1 MQIYNMEAQWRY
13 AFGPGVS
20 VIWDINQPAFD
31 TFALVSLTKTRKGN
45 SAGSGAGGFSGVVSV
60 DGDDLGGQYP
70 PAAFSY
76 QMKHIQIGVVSE
88 GQYAQCMISLLR
100 DHT

>member
-31 TFALVSLTKTRKGN
+31 TFALVSLTKTRQGN
-45 SAGSGAGGFSGVVSV
+45 SGEVALVDFRVSS
-60 DGDDLGGQYP
+60 
-70 PAAFSY
+70 ASMAT
-76 QMKHIQIGVVSE
+76 I
-88 GQYAQCMISLLR
+88 
-100 DHT
+100 

>member
-13 AFGPGVS
+13 AAGPGVA
-20 VIWDINQPAFD
+20 VIWDIIQPAFD
-31 TFALVSLTKTRKGN
+31 TFALVSLTKTRGGN
-45 SAGSGAGGFSGVVSV
+45 TGSGAGGFSGVVMV
-60 DGDDLGGQYP
+60 DGDELGGTYP

-76 QMKHIQIGVVSE
+76 QMKHIQIGLVSE

>member
-13 AFGPGVS
+13 AFGPGVA
-20 VIWDINQPAFD
+20 VIWDINQPPFD
-31 TFALVSLTKTRKGN
+31 TFALVSLTKTRGGG
-45 SAGSGAGGFSGVVSV
+45 SGSGAGGFSGVVSV
-60 DGDDLGGQYP
+60 DGNDLGGEYP

-76 QMKHIQIGVVSE
+76 QMKHIQIGLVSE

-100 DHT
+100 ET